1 MDERADHG
9 LPAGQRNVSNPLA
22 AGLRGRCPRCGEGHL
37 FSGFL
42 TVKPRCEVCGLDLA
56 FIDSGDG
63 PAFFVMSFSGFVVV
77 AAALITEIVYQP
89 PFWLHAVLWLPLILI
104 TTLAPL
110 RPSKGL
116 MIALQY
122 RHKAEEGRFGP
133 EDAT

>member
-1 MDERADHG
+1 MDERTDPSPTAG
-9 LPAGQRNVSNPLA
+9 RPAVANPLA

-42 TVKPRCEVCGLDLA
+42 TVRPRCEVCGLDFA

-89 PFWLHAVLWLPLILI
+89 PFWLHAALWLPLILI

-133 EDAT
+133 GETP